1 MKLDTLL
8 IEFITEELPPI
19 SLKELGQ
26 RFGQLLMQG
35 LQEQSLVNDSDM
47 RVFSTPRRLGV
58 KILNVA
64 DRSEDKKKLI
74 KLMPEKIGFDEK
86 GQSTQA
92 LSKKLQSLNETDE
105 AISRIKKE
113 DEKGQTILY
122 IEKNIAGINLE
133 DILSKIINDCI
144 NQLPIKKMMSYQ
156 LEDGWTSVN
165 FVRPIKNL
173 LVLHGKKIPKVSLLG
188 FEANNKSLGH
198 RFESKEKLLN
208 IDHADNY
215 ERILLE
221 KGGVIANFNQRKEKI
236 YTDIILAAKSFKEE
250 LHIID
255 DEALLNEVTALVE
268 MPNIL
273 IGSFEERF
281 LKIPQECLILSMKA
295 NQKYFPLFDS
305 NNNLTNNF
313 VIVSNLTPKDSRNI
327 IQGNEKV
334 IRPRLA
340 DAEFFFEQDKK
351 QSLKSL
357 SKKLES
363 IVYHNKLGT
372 QAERA
377 GRVSVI
383 LQYIAEELSFNQDI
397 NFKDFALASK
407 ADLLSLMVGEFPEL
421 QGVMGSIYASEDPQF
436 KHIASA
442 IEDHY
447 KPKFSGDSLPRD
459 TFGDYAALAEKFETL
474 IGLFS
479 INEQPTGDK
488 DPFSLRRNAIGII
501 RILIEKNISL
511 NFSNLIDKHIPKA
524 FNEKSRVGIRNNN
537 NCVTDIGDGLKTFIY
552 ERLSNYLKDKSFTS
566 NQVDA
571 VISSRPYYLNDIIS
585 KLDAIKEFSKLE
597 QSKDLASANKRVSNI
612 LKKFTGLIENVDE
625 SLLEEDEEIQLFKTI
640 TKLNPLIMKAIK
652 EKNFIAALNSL
663 VDLKNPIDEFFE
675 NVMVNSEDEKI
686 KINRHSLLAQLHI
699 SLNSVADISKL
710 AN

>member
-19 SLKELGQ
+19 SLKELGEK
-26 RFGQLLMQG
+26 FGQLITEG
-35 LQEQSLVNDSDM
+35 LQEQNLIKHDGM

-64 DRSEDKKKLI
+64 EKSENQKKLI
-74 KLMPEKIGFDEK
+74 KLMPAKIGFNE
-86 GQSTQA
+86 QSEATQA
-92 LSKKLQSLNETDE
+92 LLKKLQSLNETDE

-113 DEKGQTILY
+113 GEKGQQILY
-122 IEKNIAGINLE
+122 LEKDIAGINLE
-133 DILSKIINDCI
+133 DILSEIINNCI

-165 FVRPIKNL
+165 FIRPIKNL
-173 LVLHGKKIPKVSLLG
+173 LILHGKKILKVSSLG
-188 FEANNKSLGH
+188 FEANNQSFGH
-198 RFESKEKLLN
+198 RFESKEKVLN

-215 ERILLE
+215 EKILLE
-221 KGGVIANFNQRKEKI
+221 TGGVIANFDQRKEKI
-236 YTDIILAAKSFKEE
+236 YADIILAAKSFKEE

-273 IGSFEERF
+273 TGSFEERF
-281 LKIPQECLILSMKA
+281 LKVPQECLILTMKV
-295 NQKYFPLFDS
+295 NQKYFPLFDKS
-305 NNNLTNNF
+305 NHLTNHF
-313 VIVSNLTPKDSRNI
+313 IIVSNLTPKDSTNI

-357 SKKLES
+357 SKKLGS

-377 GRVSVI
+377 NRVAAI
-383 LQYIAEELSFNQDI
+383 LKYIAEELKFKDNI
-397 NFKDFALASK
+397 NYKDFALISK
-407 ADLLSLMVGEFPEL
+407 ADLLSLMVGEFPGL
-421 QGVMGSIYASEDPQF
+421 QGVMGAIYASEDVQF
-436 KHIASA
+436 KNIASA

-447 KPKFSGDSLPRD
+447 KPRFSGDSLPRD
-459 TFGDYAALAEKFETL
+459 SFGDYTALAEKFETL

-501 RILIEKNISL
+501 RIIIEKNIAL
-511 NFSNLIDKHIPKA
+511 NFSDLIDKHMPKDKKDA
-524 FNEKSRVGIRNNN
+524 
-537 NCVTDIGDGLKTFIY
+537 GDSLKTFIY
-552 ERLSNYLKDKSFTS
+552 ERLSNYLKDKNFTS
-566 NQVDA
+566 NEVDA

-585 KLDAIKEFSKLE
+585 KLEAIKKFSALE

-612 LKKFTGLIENVDE
+612 LKKFTGSIEKVDE
-625 SLLEEDEEIQLFKTI
+625 SLLEEVEEIQLFKTI
-640 TKLNPLIMKAIK
+640 TKLNPIIIEALKK
-652 EKNFIAALNSL
+652 KNFIEALNSL
-663 VDLKNPIDEFFE
+663 VDLKNPIDQFFE

-686 KINRHSLLAQLHI
+686 KINRHNLLKQLHI

-710 AN
+710 AH

>member
-19 SLKELGQ
+19 SLKELGEK
-26 RFGQLLMQG
+26 FGQLITEG
-35 LQEQSLVNDSDM
+35 LQEQNLIKHDDM
-47 RVFSTPRRLGV
+47 RIFSTPRRLGV

-64 DRSEDKKKLI
+64 EKSENQKKLI
-74 KLMPEKIGFDEK
+74 KLMPAKIGFNE
-86 GQSTQA
+86 QSEATQA
-92 LSKKLQSLNETDE
+92 LLKKLQSLNETDE

-113 DEKGQTILY
+113 DEKGQQILY
-122 IEKNIAGINLE
+122 LEKDIAGINLE
-133 DILSKIINDCI
+133 DILSEIINNCI

-165 FVRPIKNL
+165 FIRPIKNL
-173 LVLHGKKIPKVSLLG
+173 LILHGKKILKVSSLG
-188 FEANNKSLGH
+188 FEANNQSFGH
-198 RFESKEKLLN
+198 RFESKEKVLN
-208 IDHADNY
+208 INHADNY
-215 ERILLE
+215 EKILL
-221 KGGVIANFNQRKEKI
+221 KTGGVIANFDQRKEKI
-236 YTDIILAAKSFKEE
+236 YADIILAAKSFKEE

-273 IGSFEERF
+273 TGSFEKRF
-281 LKIPQECLILSMKA
+281 LKVPQECLILTMKV
-295 NQKYFPLFDS
+295 NQKYFPLFDKS
-305 NNNLTNNF
+305 NHLTNHF
-313 VIVSNLTPKDSRNI
+313 IIVSNLTPKDSTSI

-357 SKKLES
+357 SKKLGS
-363 IVYHNKLGT
+363 IIYHNKLGT

-377 GRVSVI
+377 NRVAAI
-383 LQYIAEELSFNQDI
+383 LKYIAEELKFKDNI
-397 NFKDFALASK
+397 NYKDFALISK
-407 ADLLSLMVGEFPEL
+407 ADLLSLMVSEFPGL
-421 QGVMGSIYASEDPQF
+421 QGVMGAIYASKDVQF
-436 KHIASA
+436 KNIASA

-447 KPKFSGDSLPRD
+447 KPRFSGDSLPRD
-459 TFGDYAALAEKFETL
+459 SFGDYTALAEKFETL

-501 RILIEKNISL
+501 RIIIEKNIAL
-511 NFSNLIDKHIPKA
+511 NFSDLIDKHTPKDKKDA
-524 FNEKSRVGIRNNN
+524 
-537 NCVTDIGDGLKTFIY
+537 GDNLKTFIY
-552 ERLSNYLKDKSFTS
+552 ERLSNYLKDKNFTS
-566 NQVDA
+566 NEVDA

-585 KLDAIKEFSKLE
+585 KLEAIKKFSALE

-612 LKKFTGLIENVDE
+612 LKKFTGSIEKVDE
-625 SLLEEDEEIQLFKTI
+625 SLLEEIEEIQLFKTI
-640 TKLNPLIMKAIK
+640 TKLNPIIIEALKK
-652 EKNFIAALNSL
+652 KNFIGALNSL
-663 VDLKNPIDEFFE
+663 VDLKNPIDQFFE
-675 NVMVNSEDEKI
+675 NVMVNSENEKI
-686 KINRHSLLAQLHI
+686 KINRHNLLKQLHI

-710 AN
+710 AH

>member
-1 MKLDTLL
+1 LKLDTLL
-8 IEFITEELPPI
+8 IEFITEELPPN
-19 SLKELGQ
+19 SLKELGEK
-26 RFGQLLMQG
+26 FGQLITQG
-35 LQEQSLVNDSDM
+35 LKEQSLIKDSDM
-47 RVFSTPRRLGV
+47 KVFSTPRRLGV

-64 DRSEDKKKLI
+64 DRGEDKKTLI

-92 LSKKLQSLNETDE
+92 LSKKLQSINETDE
-105 AISRIKKE
+105 AISRIKRE

-122 IEKNIAGINLE
+122 IEKNIVGINLE
-133 DILSKIINDCI
+133 DILSKIIDNCI

-156 LEDGWTSVN
+156 LDDGWTSVN

-173 LVLHGKKIPKVSLLG
+173 LILHGSEILKVSSLG
-188 FEANNKSLGH
+188 FEANNKSFGH
-198 RFESKEKLLN
+198 RFESKEKILN
-208 IDHADNY
+208 VDHADNY
-215 ERILLE
+215 EKILLE
-221 KGGVIANFNQRKEKI
+221 TGGVITNFNQRKEKI

-250 LHIID
+250 LHIVE

-281 LKIPQECLILSMKA
+281 LKIPQECLILTMKV
-295 NQKYFPLFDS
+295 NQKYFPLFDKS
-305 NNNLTNNF
+305 NQLTNYF
-313 VIVSNLTPKDSRNI
+313 IIVSNLTPKDPTNI

-340 DAEFFFEQDKK
+340 DAGFFFEQDKK

-357 SKKLES
+357 SQKLSS

-372 QAERA
+372 QADRA
-377 GRVSVI
+377 GRVGLI
-383 LQYIAEELSFNQDI
+383 LKHISEELEFKQDI
-397 NFKDFALASK
+397 NYEEFALISK
-407 ADLLSLMVGEFPEL
+407 ADLLSQMVGEFPEL
-421 QGVMGSIYASEDPQF
+421 QGVMGAIYASEDVQY
-436 KHIASA
+436 KNIASA

-447 KPKFSGDSLPRD
+447 KPKFSGDSLPKNL
-459 TFGDYAALAEKFETL
+459 FGNYAALAEKFETL

-501 RILIEKNISL
+501 RILIEKNIPL
-511 NFSNLIDKHIPKA
+511 NFSNLIDMHTPKGKKDSC
-524 FNEKSRVGIRNNN
+524 NS
-537 NCVTDIGDGLKTFIY
+537 LKTFIY
-552 ERLSNYLKDKSFTS
+552 ERLSNYLKDKNFTS
-566 NQVDA
+566 NEVDA
-571 VISSRPYYLNDIIS
+571 VISLKPCHLNDVIS
-585 KLDAIKEFSKLE
+585 KLEAIRKFSNLE

-612 LKKFTGLIENVDE
+612 LKKYTGSITKVDE
-625 SLLEEDEEIQLFKTI
+625 LLLSEVEEIRLFKTI
-640 TKLNPLIMKAIK
+640 TKLNPTINEDLVK
-652 EKNFIAALNSL
+652 KNFIGALNSL
-663 VDLKNPIDEFFE
+663 VDLKDPIDEFFE
-675 NVMVNSEDEKI
+675 NVMVNSKDEKI
-686 KINRHSLLAQLHI
+686 KMNRHNLLKHLHI

>member
-8 IEFITEELPPI
+8 IEFVTEELPPN
-19 SLKELGQ
+19 SLKELGDK
-26 RFGQLLMQG
+26 FGQLITQG
-35 LQEQSLVNDSDM
+35 LQEQSLIESSDM
-47 RVFSTPRRLGV
+47 KVFSTPRRLGV

-64 DRSEDKKKLI
+64 EKSKNQKKLI
-74 KLMPEKIGFDEK
+74 KLMPAKIGFDENS
-86 GQSTQA
+86 QITQA
-92 LSKKLQSLNETDE
+92 LSKKLHSLNETDE
-105 AISRIKKE
+105 AITRIKKE
-113 DEKGQTILY
+113 DEKGQQMLF
-122 IEKNIAGINLE
+122 IEKDIAGINLE
-133 DILSKIINDCI
+133 DILSEIINHCI

-173 LVLHGKKIPKVSLLG
+173 LILHGKKILKVSSFGL
-188 FEANNKSLGH
+188 EANNKSLGH
-198 RFESKEKLLN
+198 RFESKEKILT

-215 ERILLE
+215 EKILLE
-221 KGGVIANFNQRKEKI
+221 TGGVIASYAKRKEKI
-236 YTDIILAAKSFKEE
+236 YSDIILAAKSFKEE
-250 LHIID
+250 LHIIY

-273 IGSFEERF
+273 TGSFEERF
-281 LKIPQECLILSMKA
+281 LKVPQECLTLSMKA
-295 NQKYFPLFDS
+295 NQKYFPLFNKS
-305 NNNLTNNF
+305 NHLTNHF
-313 VIVSNLTPKDSRNI
+313 IIVSNLTPKDSTSI

-357 SKKLES
+357 SKKLGS
-363 IVYHNKLGT
+363 IIYHNKLGT

-377 GRVSVI
+377 NRVAAI
-383 LQYIAEELSFNQDI
+383 LKYIAEELKFKDNI
-397 NFKDFALASK
+397 NYKDFALISK
-407 ADLLSLMVGEFPEL
+407 ADLLSLMVGEFPGL
-421 QGVMGSIYASEDPQF
+421 QGVMGAIYASEDVQF
-436 KHIASA
+436 KNIASA

-447 KPKFSGDSLPRD
+447 KPRFSGDSLPRD
-459 TFGDYAALAEKFETL
+459 SFGDYTALAEKFETL

-501 RILIEKNISL
+501 RIIIEKNIAL
-511 NFSNLIDKHIPKA
+511 NFSDLIDKHTPKDKKDA
-524 FNEKSRVGIRNNN
+524 
-537 NCVTDIGDGLKTFIY
+537 GDSLKTFIY
-552 ERLSNYLKDKSFTS
+552 ERLSNYLKDKNFTS
-566 NQVDA
+566 NEIDA

-585 KLDAIKEFSKLE
+585 KLEAIKKFSALE

-640 TKLNPLIMKAIK
+640 TKLNALIIKAIK

>member
-19 SLKELGQ
+19 SLKELGEK
-26 RFGQLLMQG
+26 FGQLITEG
-35 LQEQSLVNDSDM
+35 LQEQNLIKHDDM

-64 DRSEDKKKLI
+64 EKSENQKKLI
-74 KLMPEKIGFDEK
+74 KLMPAKIGFNE
-86 GQSTQA
+86 QSEATQA
-92 LSKKLQSLNETDE
+92 LLKKLQSLNETDE

-113 DEKGQTILY
+113 DEKGQQILY
-122 IEKNIAGINLE
+122 LEKDIAGINLE
-133 DILSKIINDCI
+133 DILSEIINNCI

-165 FVRPIKNL
+165 FIRPIKNL
-173 LVLHGKKIPKVSLLG
+173 LILHGKKILKVSSLG
-188 FEANNKSLGH
+188 FEANNQSFGH
-198 RFESKEKLLN
+198 RFESKEKVLN

-215 ERILLE
+215 EKILLE
-221 KGGVIANFNQRKEKI
+221 TGGVIANFDQRKEKI
-236 YTDIILAAKSFKEE
+236 YADIILAAKSFKEE

-273 IGSFEERF
+273 TGSFEEKF
-281 LKIPQECLILSMKA
+281 LKVPQECLILTMKA
-295 NQKYFPLFDS
+295 NQKYFPLFDKS
-305 NNNLTNNF
+305 NHLTNHF
-313 VIVSNLTPKDSRNI
+313 IIVSNLTPKDSTNI

-357 SKKLES
+357 SKKLGS

-377 GRVSVI
+377 NRVAAI
-383 LQYIAEELSFNQDI
+383 LKYIAEELKFKDNI
-397 NFKDFALASK
+397 NYKDFALISK
-407 ADLLSLMVGEFPEL
+407 ADLLSLMVGEFPGL
-421 QGVMGSIYASEDPQF
+421 QGVMGAIYASEDVQF
-436 KHIASA
+436 KNIASA

-447 KPKFSGDSLPRD
+447 KPRFSGDSLPRD
-459 TFGDYAALAEKFETL
+459 SFGDYTALAEKFETL

-501 RILIEKNISL
+501 RIIIEKNIAL
-511 NFSNLIDKHIPKA
+511 NFSDLIDKHTPKDKKDA
-524 FNEKSRVGIRNNN
+524 
-537 NCVTDIGDGLKTFIY
+537 GDSLKTFIY
-552 ERLSNYLKDKSFTS
+552 ERLSNYLKDKNFTS
-566 NQVDA
+566 NEVDA

-585 KLDAIKEFSKLE
+585 KLEAIKKFSTLK

-612 LKKFTGLIENVDE
+612 LKKFTGSIEKVDE
-625 SLLEEDEEIQLFKTI
+625 SLLEEVEEIQLFKTI
-640 TKLNPLIMKAIK
+640 TKLNPIIIEALKK
-652 EKNFIAALNSL
+652 KNFIEALNSL
-663 VDLKNPIDEFFE
+663 VDLKNPIDQFFE
-675 NVMVNSEDEKI
+675 NVMVNSENEKI
-686 KINRHSLLAQLHI
+686 KINRHNLLKQLHI

-710 AN
+710 AH

>member
-19 SLKELGQ
+19 SLKELGEK
-26 RFGQLLMQG
+26 FGQLITEG
-35 LQEQSLVNDSDM
+35 LQEQNLIKHDDM

-64 DRSEDKKKLI
+64 EKSENQKKLI
-74 KLMPEKIGFDEK
+74 KLMPAKIGFNE
-86 GQSTQA
+86 QSEATQA
-92 LSKKLQSLNETDE
+92 LLKKLQSLNETDE

-113 DEKGQTILY
+113 DEKGQQILY
-122 IEKNIAGINLE
+122 LEKDIAGINLE
-133 DILSKIINDCI
+133 DILSEIINNCI

-156 LEDGWTSVN
+156 LEDGWTSIN

-173 LVLHGKKIPKVSLLG
+173 LILHGKKILKVSSLG
-188 FEANNKSLGH
+188 FEANNQSFGH
-198 RFESKEKLLN
+198 RFESKEKVLN

-215 ERILLE
+215 EKILLE
-221 KGGVIANFNQRKEKI
+221 TGGVIANFDQRKEKI
-236 YTDIILAAKSFKEE
+236 YADIILAAKSFKEE

-273 IGSFEERF
+273 TGSFEERF
-281 LKIPQECLILSMKA
+281 LKVPQECLILTMKA
-295 NQKYFPLFDS
+295 NQKYFPLFDKS
-305 NNNLTNNF
+305 NHLTNHF
-313 VIVSNLTPKDSRNI
+313 IIVSNLTPKDSTNI

-351 QSLKSL
+351 QSLKAL
-357 SKKLES
+357 SKKLGS

-377 GRVSVI
+377 NRVAAI
-383 LQYIAEELSFNQDI
+383 LKYIAEELKFKDNI
-397 NFKDFALASK
+397 NYKDFALISK
-407 ADLLSLMVGEFPEL
+407 ADLLSLMVGEFPGL
-421 QGVMGSIYASEDPQF
+421 QGVMGAIYASEDVQF
-436 KHIASA
+436 KNIASA

-447 KPKFSGDSLPRD
+447 KPRFSGDSLPRD
-459 TFGDYAALAEKFETL
+459 SFGDYTALAEKFETL

-501 RILIEKNISL
+501 RIIIEKNIAL
-511 NFSNLIDKHIPKA
+511 NFSDLIDKHTPKDKKDA
-524 FNEKSRVGIRNNN
+524 
-537 NCVTDIGDGLKTFIY
+537 GDSLKTFIY
-552 ERLSNYLKDKSFTS
+552 ERLSNYLKDKNFTS
-566 NQVDA
+566 NEVDA

-585 KLDAIKEFSKLE
+585 KLEAIKKFSALE

-612 LKKFTGLIENVDE
+612 LKKFTGSIEKVDE
-625 SLLEEDEEIQLFKTI
+625 SLLEEVEEIQLFKTI
-640 TKLNPLIMKAIK
+640 TKLNPIIIEALKK
-652 EKNFIAALNSL
+652 KNFIEALNSL
-663 VDLKNPIDEFFE
+663 VDLKNPIDQFFE

-686 KINRHSLLAQLHI
+686 KINRHNLLKQLHI

-710 AN
+710 AH

>member
-8 IEFITEELPPI
+8 IEFITEELPPN
-19 SLKELGQ
+19 SLKELGEK
-26 RFGQLLMQG
+26 FGQLITQG
-35 LQEQSLVNDSDM
+35 LKEQSLIKDSDM
-47 RVFSTPRRLGV
+47 KVFSTPRRLGV

-64 DRSEDKKKLI
+64 DRSEDKKTLI

-92 LSKKLQSLNETDE
+92 LSKKLQSINETDE
-105 AISRIKKE
+105 AISRIKRE

-122 IEKNIAGINLE
+122 IEKNIVGINLE
-133 DILSKIINDCI
+133 DILSKIIDNCI

-156 LEDGWTSVN
+156 LDDGWTSVN

-173 LVLHGKKIPKVSLLG
+173 LILHGSEILKVSSLG
-188 FEANNKSLGH
+188 FEANNKSFGH
-198 RFESKEKLLN
+198 RFESKEKILN
-208 IDHADNY
+208 VDHADNY
-215 ERILLE
+215 EKILLE
-221 KGGVIANFNQRKEKI
+221 TGGVITNFNQRKEKI

-250 LHIID
+250 LHIVE

-281 LKIPQECLILSMKA
+281 LKIPQECLILTMKV
-295 NQKYFPLFDS
+295 NQKYFPLFDKS
-305 NNNLTNNF
+305 NQLTNYF
-313 VIVSNLTPKDSRNI
+313 IIVSNLTPKDPTNI

-340 DAEFFFEQDKK
+340 DAGFFFEQDKK

-357 SKKLES
+357 SQKLSS

-377 GRVSVI
+377 GRVGLI
-383 LQYIAEELSFNQDI
+383 LKHISEELEFKQDI
-397 NFKDFALASK
+397 NYEEFALISK
-407 ADLLSLMVGEFPEL
+407 ADLLSQMVGEFPEL
-421 QGVMGSIYASEDPQF
+421 QGVMGAIYASEDVQY
-436 KHIASA
+436 KNIASA

-447 KPKFSGDSLPRD
+447 KPKFSGDSLPKNL
-459 TFGDYAALAEKFETL
+459 FGNYAALAEKFETL

-501 RILIEKNISL
+501 RILIEKNIPL
-511 NFSNLIDKHIPKA
+511 NFSNLIDMHTPKGKKDSC
-524 FNEKSRVGIRNNN
+524 NS
-537 NCVTDIGDGLKTFIY
+537 LKTFIY
-552 ERLSNYLKDKSFTS
+552 ERLSNYLKDKNFTS
-566 NQVDA
+566 NEVDA
-571 VISSRPYYLNDIIS
+571 VISLKPCHLNDVIS
-585 KLDAIKEFSKLE
+585 KLEAIRKFSNLE

-612 LKKFTGLIENVDE
+612 LKKYTGSITKVDE
-625 SLLEEDEEIQLFKTI
+625 LLLSEVEEIRLFKTI
-640 TKLNPLIMKAIK
+640 TKLNPTINEDLVK
-652 EKNFIAALNSL
+652 KNFIGALNSL
-663 VDLKNPIDEFFE
+663 VDLKDPIDEFFE
-675 NVMVNSEDEKI
+675 NVMVNSKDEKI
-686 KINRHSLLAQLHI
+686 KMNRHNLLKHLHI

>member
-19 SLKELGQ
+19 SLKELGEK
-26 RFGQLLMQG
+26 FGQLITEG
-35 LQEQSLVNDSDM
+35 LQEQNLIKHDDM

-64 DRSEDKKKLI
+64 EKSENQKKLI
-74 KLMPEKIGFDEK
+74 KLMPAKIGFNE
-86 GQSTQA
+86 QSEATQA
-92 LSKKLQSLNETDE
+92 LLKKLQSLNETDE

-113 DEKGQTILY
+113 DEKGQQILY
-122 IEKNIAGINLE
+122 LEKDIAGINLE
-133 DILSKIINDCI
+133 DILSEIINNCI

-165 FVRPIKNL
+165 FIRPIKNL
-173 LVLHGKKIPKVSLLG
+173 LILHGKKILKVSSLG
-188 FEANNKSLGH
+188 FEANNQSFGH
-198 RFESKEKLLN
+198 RFESKEKVLN

-215 ERILLE
+215 EKILLE
-221 KGGVIANFNQRKEKI
+221 TGGVIANFDQRKEKI
-236 YTDIILAAKSFKEE
+236 YADIILAAKSFKEE

-273 IGSFEERF
+273 TGSFEERF
-281 LKIPQECLILSMKA
+281 LKVPQECLILTMKA
-295 NQKYFPLFDS
+295 NQKYFPLFDKS
-305 NNNLTNNF
+305 NHLTNHF
-313 VIVSNLTPKDSRNI
+313 IIVSNLTPKDSTNI

-357 SKKLES
+357 SKKLGS

-377 GRVSVI
+377 NRVAAI
-383 LQYIAEELSFNQDI
+383 LKYIAEELKFKDNI
-397 NFKDFALASK
+397 NYKDFALISK
-407 ADLLSLMVGEFPEL
+407 ADLLSLMVGEFPGL
-421 QGVMGSIYASEDPQF
+421 QGVMGAIYASEAIQF
-436 KHIASA
+436 KNIASA

-447 KPKFSGDSLPRD
+447 KPRFSGDSLPRD
-459 TFGDYAALAEKFETL
+459 SFGDYTALAEKFETL

-501 RILIEKNISL
+501 RILIEKNIAL
-511 NFSNLIDKHIPKA
+511 NFSDLIDKHTPKDKKDA
-524 FNEKSRVGIRNNN
+524 
-537 NCVTDIGDGLKTFIY
+537 GDSLKTFIY
-552 ERLSNYLKDKSFTS
+552 ERLSNYLKDKNFTS
-566 NQVDA
+566 NEVDA

-585 KLDAIKEFSKLE
+585 KLEAIKKFSALE

-612 LKKFTGLIENVDE
+612 LKKFTGSIEKVDE
-625 SLLEEDEEIQLFKTI
+625 SLLEEVEEIQLFKTI
-640 TKLNPLIMKAIK
+640 TKLNPIIIEALKK
-652 EKNFIAALNSL
+652 KNFIEALNSL
-663 VDLKNPIDEFFE
+663 VDLKNPIDQFFE

-686 KINRHSLLAQLHI
+686 KINRHNLLKQLHI

-710 AN
+710 AH

>member
-1 MKLDTLL
+1 MKLETLL
-8 IEFITEELPPI
+8 IEFVTEELPPH
-19 SLKELGQ
+19 SLKELGEK
-26 RFGQLLMQG
+26 FGQLITQG
-35 LQEQSLVNDSDM
+35 LQEQGLIKNSDM

-58 KILNVA
+58 KILDVA
-64 DRSEDKKKLI
+64 ERSENQKKLI
-74 KLMPEKIGFDEK
+74 KLMPAKIGFDEN

-92 LSKKLQSLNETDE
+92 LSKKLQSLDETDE
-105 AISRIKKE
+105 AIKRIKKE
-113 DEKGQTILY
+113 DEKGQQILY
-122 IEKNIAGINLE
+122 IEKDIAGINLE
-133 DILSKIINDCI
+133 DILSKIINNCI

-173 LVLHGKKIPKVSLLG
+173 LILHGKKILKISLLG

-198 RFESKEKLLN
+198 RFESKEKILT

-215 ERILLE
+215 EKILLE
-221 KGGVIANFNQRKEKI
+221 TGGVIVNYNQRKEKI
-236 YTDIILAAKSFKEE
+236 YSDIILAAKSFKEE

-273 IGSFEERF
+273 TGSFEERF
-281 LKIPQECLILSMKA
+281 LKVPQECLILSMKS
-295 NQKYFPLFDS
+295 NQKYFPLFDK
-305 NNNLTNNF
+305 NNHLTNNF
-313 VIVSNLTPKDSRNI
+313 IIVSNLTPKDATNI
-327 IQGNEKV
+327 IKGNEKV

-340 DAEFFFEQDKK
+340 DAEFFFEKDKK

-357 SKKLES
+357 SKKLGS
-363 IVYHNKLGT
+363 IIYHNKLGT
-372 QAERA
+372 QVERA

-383 LQYIAEELSFNQDI
+383 LQYIAEELNFNEDV
-397 NFKDFALASK
+397 NFKDFALVSK

-421 QGVMGSIYASEDPQF
+421 QGIMGSIYASEDAQF

-447 KPKFSGDSLPRD
+447 KPKFSGDSLPRN

-501 RILIEKNISL
+501 RILIEKNIPL
-511 NFSNLIDKHIPKA
+511 NFSNLIDSHTPK
-524 FNEKSRVGIRNNN
+524 NKKD
-537 NCVTDIGDGLKTFIY
+537 TGDNLKTFIY
-552 ERLSNYLKDKSFTS
+552 ERLSNYLKDKNFTS
-566 NQVDA
+566 NEVDA
-571 VISSRPYYLNDIIS
+571 VISSSPYYLNDIIN
-585 KLDAIKEFSKLE
+585 KLDAIKKFSNLE
-597 QSKDLASANKRVSNI
+597 QSKDLAAANKRVSNI
-612 LKKFTGLIENVDE
+612 LKKFTGLIEKVDE
-625 SLLEEDEEIQLFKTI
+625 SLLEKDEEIQLFKVI
-640 TKLNPLIMKAIK
+640 TKLNPLIIKALK

-686 KINRHSLLAQLHI
+686 KINRHNLLKQLHI
-699 SLNSVADISKL
+699 SLNCVADISKL

>member
-19 SLKELGQ
+19 SLKELGGK
-26 RFGQLLMQG
+26 FGQLITEG
-35 LQEQSLVNDSDM
+35 LQEQNLIKHDDM

-64 DRSEDKKKLI
+64 EKSENQKKLI
-74 KLMPEKIGFDEK
+74 KLMPAKIGFNE
-86 GQSTQA
+86 QSEATQA
-92 LSKKLQSLNETDE
+92 LLKKLQSLNETDE

-113 DEKGQTILY
+113 DEKGQQILY
-122 IEKNIAGINLE
+122 LEKDIAGINLE
-133 DILSKIINDCI
+133 DILSEIINNCI

-173 LVLHGKKIPKVSLLG
+173 LILHGKKILKVSSLG
-188 FEANNKSLGH
+188 FEANNQSFGH
-198 RFESKEKLLN
+198 RFESKEKVLN

-215 ERILLE
+215 EKILLE
-221 KGGVIANFNQRKEKI
+221 TGGVIANFDQRKEKI
-236 YTDIILAAKSFKEE
+236 YADIILAAKSFKEE

-273 IGSFEERF
+273 TGSFEERF
-281 LKIPQECLILSMKA
+281 LKVPQECLILTMKA
-295 NQKYFPLFDS
+295 NQKYFPLFDKS
-305 NNNLTNNF
+305 NHLTNHF
-313 VIVSNLTPKDSRNI
+313 IIVSNLTPKDSTNI

-357 SKKLES
+357 SKKLGS

-377 GRVSVI
+377 NRVAAI
-383 LQYIAEELSFNQDI
+383 LKYIAEELKFKDNI
-397 NFKDFALASK
+397 NYKDFALISK
-407 ADLLSLMVGEFPEL
+407 ADLLSLMVGEFPGL
-421 QGVMGSIYASEDPQF
+421 QGVMGAIYASEDVQF
-436 KHIASA
+436 KNIASA

-447 KPKFSGDSLPRD
+447 KPRFSGDSLPRD
-459 TFGDYAALAEKFETL
+459 SFGDYTALAEKFETL

-501 RILIEKNISL
+501 RIIIEKNIAL
-511 NFSNLIDKHIPKA
+511 NFSDLIDKHMPKDKKDA
-524 FNEKSRVGIRNNN
+524 
-537 NCVTDIGDGLKTFIY
+537 GDSLKTFIY
-552 ERLSNYLKDKSFTS
+552 ERLSNYLKDKNFTS
-566 NQVDA
+566 NEVDA

-585 KLDAIKEFSKLE
+585 KLEAIKKFSALE

-612 LKKFTGLIENVDE
+612 LKKFTGSIEKVDE
-625 SLLEEDEEIQLFKTI
+625 SLLEEVEEIQLFKTI
-640 TKLNPLIMKAIK
+640 TKLNPIIIEALKK
-652 EKNFIAALNSL
+652 KNFIEALNSL
-663 VDLKNPIDEFFE
+663 VDLKNPIDQFFE

-686 KINRHSLLAQLHI
+686 KINRHNLLKQLHI

-710 AN
+710 AH

>member
-19 SLKELGQ
+19 SLKELGEK
-26 RFGQLLMQG
+26 FGQLITEG
-35 LQEQSLVNDSDM
+35 LQEQNLIKHDDM

-64 DRSEDKKKLI
+64 EKSENQKKLI
-74 KLMPEKIGFDEK
+74 KLMPAKIGFNE
-86 GQSTQA
+86 QSEATQA
-92 LSKKLQSLNETDE
+92 LLKKLQSLNETDE

-113 DEKGQTILY
+113 DEKGQQILY
-122 IEKNIAGINLE
+122 LEKDIAGINLE
-133 DILSKIINDCI
+133 DILSEIINNCI

-156 LEDGWTSVN
+156 LEDGWTSIN

-173 LVLHGKKIPKVSLLG
+173 LILHGKKILKVSSLG
-188 FEANNKSLGH
+188 FEANNQSFGH
-198 RFESKEKLLN
+198 RFESKEKVLN

-215 ERILLE
+215 EKILLE
-221 KGGVIANFNQRKEKI
+221 TGGVIANFDQRKEKI
-236 YTDIILAAKSFKEE
+236 YADIILAAKSFKEE

-273 IGSFEERF
+273 TGSFEERF
-281 LKIPQECLILSMKA
+281 LKVPQECLILTMKA
-295 NQKYFPLFDS
+295 NQKYFPLFDKS
-305 NNNLTNNF
+305 NHLTNHF
-313 VIVSNLTPKDSRNI
+313 IIVSNLTPKDSTNI

-357 SKKLES
+357 SKKLGS

-377 GRVSVI
+377 NRVAAI
-383 LQYIAEELSFNQDI
+383 LKYIAEELKFKDNI
-397 NFKDFALASK
+397 NYKDFALISK
-407 ADLLSLMVGEFPEL
+407 ADLLSLMVGEFPGL
-421 QGVMGSIYASEDPQF
+421 QGIMGAIYASEDVQF
-436 KHIASA
+436 KNIASA

-447 KPKFSGDSLPRD
+447 KPRFSGDSLPRD
-459 TFGDYAALAEKFETL
+459 SFGDYTALAEKFETL

-501 RILIEKNISL
+501 RIIIEKNIAL
-511 NFSNLIDKHIPKA
+511 NFSDLIDKHTPKDKKDA
-524 FNEKSRVGIRNNN
+524 
-537 NCVTDIGDGLKTFIY
+537 GDSLKTFIY
-552 ERLSNYLKDKSFTS
+552 ERLSNYLKDKNFTS
-566 NQVDA
+566 NEVDA

-585 KLDAIKEFSKLE
+585 KLEAIKKFSALE

-612 LKKFTGLIENVDE
+612 LKKFTGSIEKVDE
-625 SLLEEDEEIQLFKTI
+625 SLLEEVEEIQLFKTI
-640 TKLNPLIMKAIK
+640 TKLNPIIIEALKK
-652 EKNFIAALNSL
+652 KNFIEALNSL
-663 VDLKNPIDEFFE
+663 VDLKNPIDQFFE

-686 KINRHSLLAQLHI
+686 KINRHNLLKQLHI

-710 AN
+710 AH

>member
-8 IEFITEELPPI
+8 IEFITEELPPN
-19 SLKELGQ
+19 SLKELGEK
-26 RFGQLLMQG
+26 FGQLITQG
-35 LQEQSLVNDSDM
+35 LKEQSLIKDSDM
-47 RVFSTPRRLGV
+47 KVFSTPRRLGV

-64 DRSEDKKKLI
+64 DRSEDKKTLI

-92 LSKKLQSLNETDE
+92 LSKKLQSINETDE
-105 AISRIKKE
+105 AISRIKRE

-122 IEKNIAGINLE
+122 IEKNIVGINLE
-133 DILSKIINDCI
+133 DILSKIIDNCI

-156 LEDGWTSVN
+156 LDDGWTSVN

-173 LVLHGKKIPKVSLLG
+173 LILHGSEILKVSSLG
-188 FEANNKSLGH
+188 FEANNKSFGH
-198 RFESKEKLLN
+198 RFESKEKILN
-208 IDHADNY
+208 VDHADNY
-215 ERILLE
+215 EKILLE
-221 KGGVIANFNQRKEKI
+221 TGGVITNFNQRKEKI

-250 LHIID
+250 LHIVE

-281 LKIPQECLILSMKA
+281 LKIPQECLILTMKV
-295 NQKYFPLFDS
+295 NQKYFPLFDKS
-305 NNNLTNNF
+305 NQLTNYF
-313 VIVSNLTPKDSRNI
+313 IIVSNLTPKDPTNI

-340 DAEFFFEQDKK
+340 DAGFFFEQDKK

-357 SKKLES
+357 SQKLSS

-372 QAERA
+372 QADRA
-377 GRVSVI
+377 GRVGLI
-383 LQYIAEELSFNQDI
+383 LKHISEELEFKQDI
-397 NFKDFALASK
+397 NYEEFALISK
-407 ADLLSLMVGEFPEL
+407 ADLLSQMVGEFPEL
-421 QGVMGSIYASEDPQF
+421 QGVMGAIYASEDVQY
-436 KHIASA
+436 KNIASA

-447 KPKFSGDSLPRD
+447 KPKFSGDSLPKNL
-459 TFGDYAALAEKFETL
+459 FGNYAALAEKFETL

-501 RILIEKNISL
+501 RILIEKNIPL
-511 NFSNLIDKHIPKA
+511 NFSNLIDMHTPKGKKDSC
-524 FNEKSRVGIRNNN
+524 NS
-537 NCVTDIGDGLKTFIY
+537 LKTFIY
-552 ERLSNYLKDKSFTS
+552 ERLSNYLKDKNFTS
-566 NQVDA
+566 NEVDA
-571 VISSRPYYLNDIIS
+571 VISLKPYHLNDVIS
-585 KLDAIKEFSKLE
+585 KLEAIKKFSNLE

-612 LKKFTGLIENVDE
+612 LKKYTGSITKVDE
-625 SLLEEDEEIQLFKTI
+625 LLLSEVEEIRLFKTI
-640 TKLNPLIMKAIK
+640 TKLNPTISEDLVK
-652 EKNFIAALNSL
+652 KNFIGALNSL
-663 VDLKNPIDEFFE
+663 VDLKDPIDEFFE
-675 NVMVNSEDEKI
+675 NVMVNSKDEKI
-686 KINRHSLLAQLHI
+686 KMNRHNLLKHLHI

>member
-1 MKLDTLL
+1 LKLDTLL

-19 SLKELGQ
+19 SLKELGGK
-26 RFGQLLMQG
+26 FGQLITEG
-35 LQEQSLVNDSDM
+35 LQEQNLIKHDDM

-64 DRSEDKKKLI
+64 EKSENQKKLI
-74 KLMPEKIGFDEK
+74 KLMPAKIGFNE
-86 GQSTQA
+86 QSEPTQA
-92 LSKKLQSLNETDE
+92 LLKKLQSLNETDE

-113 DEKGQTILY
+113 DEKGQQILY
-122 IEKNIAGINLE
+122 LEKDIAGINLE
-133 DILSKIINDCI
+133 DILSEIINNCI

-156 LEDGWTSVN
+156 LEDGWTSIN

-173 LVLHGKKIPKVSLLG
+173 LILHGKKILKVSSLG
-188 FEANNKSLGH
+188 FEANNQSFGH
-198 RFESKEKLLN
+198 RFESKEKVLN

-215 ERILLE
+215 EKILLE
-221 KGGVIANFNQRKEKI
+221 TGGVIANFDQRKEKI
-236 YTDIILAAKSFKEE
+236 YADIILAAKSFKEE

-273 IGSFEERF
+273 TGSFEERF
-281 LKIPQECLILSMKA
+281 LKVPQECLILTMKA
-295 NQKYFPLFDS
+295 NQKYFPLFDKS
-305 NNNLTNNF
+305 NHLTNHF
-313 VIVSNLTPKDSRNI
+313 IIVSNLTPKDSTNI

-357 SKKLES
+357 SKKLGS

-377 GRVSVI
+377 NRVAAI
-383 LQYIAEELSFNQDI
+383 LKYIAEELKFKDNI
-397 NFKDFALASK
+397 NYKDFALISK
-407 ADLLSLMVGEFPEL
+407 ADLLSLMVGEFPGL
-421 QGVMGSIYASEDPQF
+421 QGIMGAIYASEDVQF
-436 KHIASA
+436 KNIASA

-447 KPKFSGDSLPRD
+447 KPRFSGDSLPRD
-459 TFGDYAALAEKFETL
+459 SFGDYTALAEKFETL

-501 RILIEKNISL
+501 RIIIEKNIAL
-511 NFSNLIDKHIPKA
+511 NFSDLIDKHTPKDKKDA
-524 FNEKSRVGIRNNN
+524 
-537 NCVTDIGDGLKTFIY
+537 GDNLKTFIY
-552 ERLSNYLKDKSFTS
+552 ERLSNYLKDKNFTS
-566 NQVDA
+566 NEVDA

-585 KLDAIKEFSKLE
+585 KLEAIKKFSALE

-612 LKKFTGLIENVDE
+612 LKKFTGSIEKVDE
-625 SLLEEDEEIQLFKTI
+625 SLLEEVEEIQLFKTI
-640 TKLNPLIMKAIK
+640 TKLNPIIIEALKK
-652 EKNFIAALNSL
+652 KNFIEALNSL
-663 VDLKNPIDEFFE
+663 VDLKNPIDQFFE

-686 KINRHSLLAQLHI
+686 KINRHNLLKQLHI

-710 AN
+710 AH

>member
-8 IEFITEELPPI
+8 IEFVTEELPPN
-19 SLKELGQ
+19 SLKELGDK
-26 RFGQLLMQG
+26 FGQLITQG
-35 LQEQSLVNDSDM
+35 LQEQSLIESSDM
-47 RVFSTPRRLGV
+47 KVFSTPRRLGV

-64 DRSEDKKKLI
+64 EKSKNQKKLI
-74 KLMPEKIGFDEK
+74 KLMPAKIGFDENN
-86 GQSTQA
+86 QITQA
-92 LSKKLQSLNETDE
+92 LSKKLHSLNETDE
-105 AISRIKKE
+105 AITRIKKE
-113 DEKGQTILY
+113 DEKGQQMLF
-122 IEKNIAGINLE
+122 IEKDIAGINLE
-133 DILSKIINDCI
+133 DILSEIINHCI

-173 LVLHGKKIPKVSLLG
+173 LILHGKKILKVSSLG
-188 FEANNKSLGH
+188 LEANNKSLGH
-198 RFESKEKLLN
+198 RFESKEKILT

-215 ERILLE
+215 EKILLE
-221 KGGVIANFNQRKEKI
+221 TGGVIASYAKRKEKI
-236 YTDIILAAKSFKEE
+236 YSDIILAAKSFKEE
-250 LHIID
+250 LHIIY

-273 IGSFEERF
+273 TGSFEERF
-281 LKIPQECLILSMKA
+281 LKVPQECLTLSMKA
-295 NQKYFPLFDS
+295 NQKYFPLFNKS
-305 NNNLTNNF
+305 NHLTNHF
-313 VIVSNLTPKDSRNI
+313 IIVSNLTPKDPTNI

-351 QSLKSL
+351 QSLKSF

-372 QAERA
+372 QADRA
-377 GRVSVI
+377 GRVAII
-383 LQYIAEELSFNQDI
+383 LQYIAEELSFNEDI
-397 NFKDFALASK
+397 NYKEFALASK

-421 QGVMGSIYASEDPQF
+421 QGVMGSIYASEDAHF
-436 KHIASA
+436 KHMASA

-459 TFGDYAALAEKFETL
+459 RFGAYAALGEKFETL

-501 RILIEKNISL
+501 RILIEKNVPL
-511 NFSNLIDKHIPKA
+511 NFSNLIDKHTPKDK
-524 FNEKSRVGIRNNN
+524 ND
-537 NCVTDIGDGLKTFIY
+537 TGDSLKTFIY
-552 ERLSNYLKDKSFTS
+552 ERLSNYLKDKNFTS
-566 NQVDA
+566 NEVDA
-571 VISSRPYYLNDIIS
+571 VISSRPNYLNDVIG
-585 KLDAIKEFSKLE
+585 KLDAIKEFSKLD
-597 QSKDLASANKRVSNI
+597 QSKDLASANKRVTNI
-612 LKKFTGLIENVDE
+612 LKKFTGLIEKVDE
-625 SLLEEDEEIQLFKTI
+625 SLLKEDEEIQLFKAI
-640 TKLNPLIMKAIK
+640 TKLSPGIIKALK
-652 EKNFIAALNSL
+652 EKNFITALNSL

-686 KINRHSLLAQLHI
+686 KVNRHNLLKQLHI

>member
-1 MKLDTLL
+1 MKLETLL
-8 IEFITEELPPI
+8 IEFVTEELPPH
-19 SLKELGQ
+19 SLKELGEK
-26 RFGQLLMQG
+26 FGQLITQG
-35 LQEQSLVNDSDM
+35 LQEQGLIKNSDM

-58 KILNVA
+58 KILDVA
-64 DRSEDKKKLI
+64 ERSENQKKLI
-74 KLMPEKIGFDEK
+74 KLMPAKIGFDEN

-92 LSKKLQSLNETDE
+92 LSKKLQSLDETDE
-105 AISRIKKE
+105 AIKRIKKE
-113 DEKGQTILY
+113 DEKGQQILY
-122 IEKNIAGINLE
+122 IEKDIAGINLE
-133 DILSKIINDCI
+133 DILSEIINNCI

-173 LVLHGKKIPKVSLLG
+173 LILHGKKILKISLLG

-198 RFESKEKLLN
+198 RFESKEKILT

-215 ERILLE
+215 EKILLE
-221 KGGVIANFNQRKEKI
+221 TGGVIVNYNQRKEKI
-236 YTDIILAAKSFKEE
+236 YSDIILAAKSFKEE

-273 IGSFEERF
+273 TGSFEERF
-281 LKIPQECLILSMKA
+281 LKVPQECLILSMKS
-295 NQKYFPLFDS
+295 NQKYFPLFDK
-305 NNNLTNNF
+305 NNHLTNNF
-313 VIVSNLTPKDSRNI
+313 IIVSNLTPKDATNI
-327 IQGNEKV
+327 IKGNEKV

-357 SKKLES
+357 SKKLGS
-363 IVYHNKLGT
+363 IIYHNKLGT
-372 QAERA
+372 QVERA

-383 LQYIAEELSFNQDI
+383 LQYIAEELNFNEDV
-397 NFKDFALASK
+397 NFKDFALVSK

-421 QGVMGSIYASEDPQF
+421 QGIMGSIYASEDAQF

-447 KPKFSGDSLPRD
+447 KPKFSGDSLPRN

-501 RILIEKNISL
+501 RILIEKNIPL
-511 NFSNLIDKHIPKA
+511 NFSNLIDSHTPK
-524 FNEKSRVGIRNNN
+524 NKKDTGGN
-537 NCVTDIGDGLKTFIY
+537 LKTFIY
-552 ERLSNYLKDKSFTS
+552 ERLSNYLKDKNFTS
-566 NQVDA
+566 NEVDA
-571 VISSRPYYLNDIIS
+571 VISSRPYYLNDIIN
-585 KLDAIKEFSKLE
+585 KLDAIKKFSNLE
-597 QSKDLASANKRVSNI
+597 QSKDLAAANKRVSNI
-612 LKKFTGLIENVDE
+612 LKKFTGLIEKVDE
-625 SLLEEDEEIQLFKTI
+625 SLLEEDEEIQLFKVI
-640 TKLNPLIMKAIK
+640 TKLNPLIIKALK

-686 KINRHSLLAQLHI
+686 KINRHNLLKQLHI
-699 SLNSVADISKL
+699 SLNCVADISKL

>member
-8 IEFITEELPPI
+8 IEFVTEELPPN
-19 SLKELGQ
+19 SLKELGDK
-26 RFGQLLMQG
+26 FGQLITQG
-35 LQEQSLVNDSDM
+35 LQEQSLIESSDM
-47 RVFSTPRRLGV
+47 KVFSTPRRLGV

-64 DRSEDKKKLI
+64 EKSKNQKKLF
-74 KLMPEKIGFDEK
+74 KLMPAKIGFDENS
-86 GQSTQA
+86 QITQA
-92 LSKKLQSLNETDE
+92 LSKKLHSLNETDE
-105 AISRIKKE
+105 AITRIKKE
-113 DEKGQTILY
+113 DEKGQQMLF
-122 IEKNIAGINLE
+122 IEKDIAGINLA
-133 DILSKIINDCI
+133 DILSEIINHCI

-173 LVLHGKKIPKVSLLG
+173 LILHGKKILKVSSLG
-188 FEANNKSLGH
+188 LEANNKSLGH
-198 RFESKEKLLN
+198 RFESKEKILT

-215 ERILLE
+215 EKILLE
-221 KGGVIANFNQRKEKI
+221 TGGVIASYAKRKEKI
-236 YTDIILAAKSFKEE
+236 YSDIILAAKSFKEE

-273 IGSFEERF
+273 TGSFEERF
-281 LKIPQECLILSMKA
+281 LKVPQECLTLSMKA
-295 NQKYFPLFDS
+295 NQKYFPLFNKS
-305 NNNLTNNF
+305 NRLTNHF
-313 VIVSNLTPKDSRNI
+313 IIVSNLTPKDPTNI
-327 IQGNEKV
+327 IRGNEKV
-334 IRPRLA
+334 IRPRFA

-351 QSLKSL
+351 QSLKSF

-372 QAERA
+372 QADRA
-377 GRVSVI
+377 GRVAII
-383 LQYIAEELSFNQDI
+383 LQYIAEELSFNEDI
-397 NFKDFALASK
+397 NYKEFALASK

-421 QGVMGSIYASEDPQF
+421 QGVMGSIYASEDAHF
-436 KHIASA
+436 KHMASA

-459 TFGDYAALAEKFETL
+459 RFGAYAALGEKFETL

-501 RILIEKNISL
+501 RILIEKNVPL
-511 NFSNLIDKHIPKA
+511 NFSNLIDKHTPKDK
-524 FNEKSRVGIRNNN
+524 ND
-537 NCVTDIGDGLKTFIY
+537 TGDSLKTFIY
-552 ERLSNYLKDKSFTS
+552 ERLSNYLKDKNFTS
-566 NQVDA
+566 NEVDA
-571 VISSRPYYLNDIIS
+571 VISSRPNYLNDVIG
-585 KLDAIKEFSKLE
+585 KLDAIKEFSKLD
-597 QSKDLASANKRVSNI
+597 QSKDLASANKRVTNI
-612 LKKFTGLIENVDE
+612 LKKFTGLIEKVDE
-625 SLLEEDEEIQLFKTI
+625 SLLKEDEEIQLFKAI
-640 TKLNPLIMKAIK
+640 TKLSPAIIKALK
-652 EKNFIAALNSL
+652 EKNFITALNSL

-686 KINRHSLLAQLHI
+686 KVNRHNLLKQLHI

>member
-1 MKLDTLL
+1 LKLDTLL

-281 LKIPQECLILSMKA
+281 LKIPQECLILTMKV
-295 NQKYFPLFDS
+295 NQKYFPLFDKS
-305 NNNLTNNF
+305 NQLTNHF
-313 VIVSNLTPKDSRNI
+313 IIVSNLTPKDPTNI

-340 DAEFFFEQDKK
+340 DARFFFDQDKK

-357 SKKLES
+357 SKKLSS

-377 GRVSVI
+377 GRVGLI
-383 LQYIAEELSFNQDI
+383 LKHISEELEFKEDI
-397 NFKDFALASK
+397 NYVEFALISK
-407 ADLLSLMVGEFPEL
+407 ADLLSHMVAEFPEL
-421 QGVMGSIYASEDPQF
+421 QGVMGAIYASEDVQY
-436 KHIASA
+436 KNIASA

-447 KPKFSGDSLPRD
+447 KPKFSGDSLPRNS
-459 TFGDYAALAEKFETL
+459 FGDRAALAEKFETL

-501 RILIEKNISL
+501 RILLEKNIPL
-511 NFSNLIDKHIPKA
+511 NFSNLIDKHTPKDKKDSG
-524 FNEKSRVGIRNNN
+524 NS
-537 NCVTDIGDGLKTFIY
+537 LKTFIY
-552 ERLSNYLKDKSFTS
+552 ERLSNYLKDINFTS
-566 NQVDA
+566 NEVDA
-571 VISSRPYYLNDIIS
+571 VISLKPCRLNDVVR
-585 KLDAIKEFSKLE
+585 KLEAIKKFSNLE

-612 LKKFTGLIENVDE
+612 LKKYTGSIGKVDE
-625 SLLEEDEEIQLFKTI
+625 SLLSETEEIRLFKTI
-640 TKLNPLIMKAIK
+640 TKLNPIIIEDLG
-652 EKNFIAALNSL
+652 EKNFVGALNSL
-663 VDLKNPIDEFFE
+663 VNLKNPIDEFFE
-675 NVMVNSEDEKI
+675 NVMVNSKDEKI
-686 KINRHSLLAQLHI
+686 KMNRHNLLKHLHT

>member
-1 MKLDTLL
+1 LKLDTLL

-19 SLKELGQ
+19 SLKELGEK
-26 RFGQLLMQG
+26 FGQLITEG
-35 LQEQSLVNDSDM
+35 LQEQNLIKHDDM
-47 RVFSTPRRLGV
+47 RIFSTPRRLGV

-64 DRSEDKKKLI
+64 EKSENQKKLI
-74 KLMPEKIGFDEK
+74 KLMPAKIGFNE
-86 GQSTQA
+86 QSEATQA
-92 LSKKLQSLNETDE
+92 LLKKLQSLNETDE

-113 DEKGQTILY
+113 DEKGQQILY
-122 IEKNIAGINLE
+122 LEKDIAGINLE
-133 DILSKIINDCI
+133 DILSEIINNCI

-165 FVRPIKNL
+165 FIRPIKNL
-173 LVLHGKKIPKVSLLG
+173 LILHGKKILKVSSLG
-188 FEANNKSLGH
+188 FEANNQSFGH
-198 RFESKEKLLN
+198 RFESKEKVLN

-215 ERILLE
+215 EKILL
-221 KGGVIANFNQRKEKI
+221 KTGGVIANFDQRKEKI
-236 YTDIILAAKSFKEE
+236 YADIILAAKSFKEE

-273 IGSFEERF
+273 TGSFEKRF
-281 LKIPQECLILSMKA
+281 LKVPQECLILTMKV
-295 NQKYFPLFDS
+295 NQKYFPLFDKS
-305 NNNLTNNF
+305 NHLTNHF
-313 VIVSNLTPKDSRNI
+313 IIVSNLTPKDSTSI

-357 SKKLES
+357 SKKLGS
-363 IVYHNKLGT
+363 IIYHNKLGT

-377 GRVSVI
+377 NRVAAI
-383 LQYIAEELSFNQDI
+383 LKYIAEELKFKDNI
-397 NFKDFALASK
+397 NYKDFALISK
-407 ADLLSLMVGEFPEL
+407 ADLLSLMVSEFPGL
-421 QGVMGSIYASEDPQF
+421 QGVMGAIYASKDVQF
-436 KHIASA
+436 KNIASA

-447 KPKFSGDSLPRD
+447 KPRFSGDSLPRD
-459 TFGDYAALAEKFETL
+459 SFGDYTALAEKFETL

-501 RILIEKNISL
+501 RIIIEKNIAL
-511 NFSNLIDKHIPKA
+511 NFSDLIDKHTPKDKKDA
-524 FNEKSRVGIRNNN
+524 
-537 NCVTDIGDGLKTFIY
+537 GDSLKTFIY
-552 ERLSNYLKDKSFTS
+552 ERLSNYLKDKNFTS
-566 NQVDA
+566 NEVDA

-585 KLDAIKEFSKLE
+585 KLEAIKKFSALE

-612 LKKFTGLIENVDE
+612 LKKFTGSIEKVDE
-625 SLLEEDEEIQLFKTI
+625 SLLEEVEEIQLFKTI
-640 TKLNPLIMKAIK
+640 TKLNPIIIEALKK
-652 EKNFIAALNSL
+652 KNFIGALNSL
-663 VDLKNPIDEFFE
+663 VDLKNPIDQFFE
-675 NVMVNSEDEKI
+675 NVMVNSENEKI
-686 KINRHSLLAQLHI
+686 KINRHNLLKQLHI

-710 AN
+710 AH

>member
-19 SLKELGQ
+19 SLKELGEK
-26 RFGQLLMQG
+26 FGQLITEG
-35 LQEQSLVNDSDM
+35 LQEQNLIKHDDM
-47 RVFSTPRRLGV
+47 RIFSTPRRLGV

-64 DRSEDKKKLI
+64 EKSENQKKLI
-74 KLMPEKIGFDEK
+74 KLMPAKIGFNE
-86 GQSTQA
+86 QSEATQA
-92 LSKKLQSLNETDE
+92 LLKKLQSLNETDE

-113 DEKGQTILY
+113 DEKGQQILY
-122 IEKNIAGINLE
+122 LEKDIAGINLE
-133 DILSKIINDCI
+133 DILSEIINNCI

-173 LVLHGKKIPKVSLLG
+173 LILHGKKILKVSSLG
-188 FEANNKSLGH
+188 FEANNQSFGH
-198 RFESKEKLLN
+198 RFESKEKVLN
-208 IDHADNY
+208 INHADNY
-215 ERILLE
+215 EKILL
-221 KGGVIANFNQRKEKI
+221 KTGGVIANFDQRKEKI
-236 YTDIILAAKSFKEE
+236 YADIILAAKSFKEE

-273 IGSFEERF
+273 TGSFEKRF
-281 LKIPQECLILSMKA
+281 LKVPQECLILTMKV
-295 NQKYFPLFDS
+295 NQKYFPLFDKS
-305 NNNLTNNF
+305 NHLTNHF
-313 VIVSNLTPKDSRNI
+313 IIVSNLTPKDSTSI

-357 SKKLES
+357 SKKLGS
-363 IVYHNKLGT
+363 IIYHNKLGT

-377 GRVSVI
+377 NRVAAI
-383 LQYIAEELSFNQDI
+383 LKYIAEELKFKDNI
-397 NFKDFALASK
+397 NYKDFALISK
-407 ADLLSLMVGEFPEL
+407 ADLLSLMVSEFPGL
-421 QGVMGSIYASEDPQF
+421 QGVMGAIYASKDVQF
-436 KHIASA
+436 KNIASA

-447 KPKFSGDSLPRD
+447 KPRFSGDSLPRD
-459 TFGDYAALAEKFETL
+459 SFGDYTALAEKFETL

-501 RILIEKNISL
+501 RIIIEKNIAL
-511 NFSNLIDKHIPKA
+511 NFSDLIDKHTPKDKKDA
-524 FNEKSRVGIRNNN
+524 
-537 NCVTDIGDGLKTFIY
+537 GDNLKTFIY
-552 ERLSNYLKDKSFTS
+552 ERLSNYLKDKNFTS
-566 NQVDA
+566 NEVDA

-585 KLDAIKEFSKLE
+585 KLEAIKKFSALE

-612 LKKFTGLIENVDE
+612 LKKFTGSIEKVDE
-625 SLLEEDEEIQLFKTI
+625 SLLEEVEEIQLFKTI
-640 TKLNPLIMKAIK
+640 TKLNPIIIEALKK
-652 EKNFIAALNSL
+652 KNFIGALNSL
-663 VDLKNPIDEFFE
+663 VDLKNPIDQFFE
-675 NVMVNSEDEKI
+675 NVMVNSENEKI
-686 KINRHSLLAQLHI
+686 KINRHNLLKQLHI

-710 AN
+710 AH

>member
-8 IEFITEELPPI
+8 IEFVTEELPPN
-19 SLKELGQ
+19 SLKELGEK
-26 RFGQLLMQG
+26 FGQLIAQG
-35 LQEQSLVNDSDM
+35 LQDQSLIKSSDM
-47 RVFSTPRRLGV
+47 RIFSTPRRLGV

-64 DRSEDKKKLI
+64 EKSENQKKLV
-74 KLMPEKIGFDEK
+74 KLMPAKIGFDEN
-86 GQSTQA
+86 GQITQA
-92 LSKKLQSLNETDE
+92 LSKKLQSLDETDE

-113 DEKGQTILY
+113 DEKGQQILY
-122 IEKNIAGINLE
+122 IEKNIDGVNLE
-133 DILSKIINDCI
+133 DILSEIINHCVS
-144 NQLPIKKMMSYQ
+144 QLPIKKMMSYQ
-156 LEDGWTSVN
+156 LADGWTSVN

-173 LVLHGKKIPKVSLLG
+173 LILHGAKILKVSSLG
-188 FEANNKSLGH
+188 FKANNKSFGH
-198 RFESKEKLLN
+198 RFESKEKILT
-208 IDHADNY
+208 IDNADNY
-215 ERILLE
+215 EKILLE
-221 KGGVIANFNQRKEKI
+221 TGGVIANYTQRKEKI
-236 YTDIILAAKSFKEE
+236 YSDIILAAKSFKEE

-255 DEALLNEVTALVE
+255 DDALLNEVTALVE

-273 IGSFEERF
+273 TGSFEERF
-281 LKIPQECLILSMKA
+281 LKVPQECLILSMKS
-295 NQKYFPLFDS
+295 NQKYFPLFDKNNKIS
-305 NNNLTNNF
+305 NHF
-313 VIVSNLTPKDSRNI
+313 IIVSNLTPKDSTNI

-340 DAEFFFEQDKK
+340 DAEFFFEKDKK

-357 SKKLES
+357 SKKLNS
-363 IVYHNKLGT
+363 IIYHNKLGT

-383 LQYIAEELSFNQDI
+383 LKYIAEELSFNEDI

-421 QGVMGSIYASEDPQF
+421 QGVMGSIYASEDAQF

-501 RILIEKNISL
+501 RILIEKNIPL
-511 NFSNLIDKHIPKA
+511 NFSNLIDNHTPKDKKDA
-524 FNEKSRVGIRNNN
+524 
-537 NCVTDIGDGLKTFIY
+537 GDSLKTFIY
-552 ERLSNYLKDKSFTS
+552 ERLSNYLKDKNFTS
-566 NQVDA
+566 NEIDA
-571 VISSRPYYLNDIIS
+571 VIFSRPYYLNDIIS
-585 KLDAIKEFSKLE
+585 KLTAIKEFSNLE
-597 QSKDLASANKRVSNI
+597 QSKDLAAANKRVSNI
-612 LKKFTGLIENVDE
+612 LKKFTGVIEKVDE
-625 SLLEEDEEIQLFKTI
+625 SLLEEVEEIQLFKTI
-640 TKLNPLIMKAIK
+640 TKLNPIIIEALKK
-652 EKNFIAALNSL
+652 KNFIEALNSL
-663 VDLKNPIDEFFE
+663 VDLKNPIDQFFE

-686 KINRHSLLAQLHI
+686 KINRHNLLKQLHI

-710 AN
+710 AH